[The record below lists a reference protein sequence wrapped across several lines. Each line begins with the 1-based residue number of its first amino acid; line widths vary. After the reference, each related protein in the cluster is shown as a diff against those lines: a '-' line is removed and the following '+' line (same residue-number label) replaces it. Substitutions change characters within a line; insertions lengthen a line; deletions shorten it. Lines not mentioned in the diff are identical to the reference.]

1 VKRRLVTALLIA
13 AAVSCFSLGVGAWGY
28 FSGEGSGSGS
38 GRSGTTVPVTLAPAI
53 ADAGLYPGG
62 SADVVLTASNDN
74 TAEVRLISLALDTTR
89 ATDGFAVDSGHHG
102 CGLAALSFTTQTHG
116 GAGLDS
122 SRRRNTRHHVARRR
136 RHERDSSRRVPGGHV
151 HRHVTAG
158 T

>member
-1 VKRRLVTALLIA
+1 MKRRLITALLLA

-38 GRSGTTVPVTLAPAI
+38 GSSGTTVPVTLAPAI

-62 SADVVLTASNDN
+62 SADVVLTASNAK

-116 GAGLDS
+116 GAGWTVPAGGTLAI
-122 SRRRNTRHHVARRR
+122 TLPGAVAMSVTAA
-136 RHERDSSRRVPGGHV
+136 DACQGATFTVY
-151 HRHVTAG
+151 VTAG